1 MVKPPLMFMSTNSQN
16 SGWSGRFFF
25 GIEVHMRVD
34 LVHHKEAAV
43 IRVVKKHGTGP
54 VWVSMGHSRLWGPH
68 KFKYKSTFSISFSI
82 LSIQLWGYPILTHSH
97 TFLLCTWMCIVTEF
111 SWTINHKWGYPIN
124 HHPTYIVFM
133 DYQPYISPMNHWI
146 SLGYHEKN
154 HGCFHHGS
162 WDIPK
167 SRIHCVQQSLPCYFW

>member
-1 MVKPPLMFMSTNSQN
+1 
-16 SGWSGRFFF
+16 
-25 GIEVHMRVD
+25 MRVD

-97 TFLLCTWMCIVTEF
+97 TFLHCTWMCIVTEF

-133 DYQPYISPMNHWI
+133 DYQPYKSYE
-146 SLGYHEKN
+146 SL
-154 HGCFHHGS
+154 
-162 WDIPK
+162 DITG
-167 SRIHCVQQSLPCYFW
+167 LP